1 MRKEEFAVGSY
12 IHVVKRGTRGLPI
25 VRDDTDRFRF
35 LLMLAHFNDAFAPQN
50 WYRDLE
56 DADLHNLF
64 SRPEFWPKQERLVNI
79 IAFCL
84 VENHFHL
91 ILQELADGNI
101 TRFMHR
107 LGTGMAMKFNERYG
121 EKGTLFQGSYRVKT
135 ISDDSYF
142 RYVSAYVQLK
152 NALDMYPGG
161 QNGAR
166 NNFGNA
172 YAWASAYPYSSL
184 GDYTGSFDRPI
195 VDKDFLSSLFSP
207 KEYRE
212 FCKDF
217 IYGRHPV
224 DEITEAHQSGI
235 FE

>member
-1 MRKEEFAVGSY
+1 MRKENYTVGSY
-12 IHVVKRGTRGLPI
+12 VHVVKRGTRGLPI
-25 VRDDTDRFRF
+25 VRDDSDRFRF
-35 LLMLAHFNDAFAPQN
+35 LLMLTHFNDSFSSLN
-50 WYRDLE
+50 WHRDLYE
-56 DADLHNLF
+56 SNMHRSF
-64 SRPEFWPKQERLVNI
+64 KRPEYWPEQERLVNI

-101 TRFMHR
+101 ARFMQK

-121 EKGTLFQGSYRVKT
+121 EKGALFQGAYRAKT
-135 ISDDSYF
+135 ISDDNYF
-142 RYVSAYVQLK
+142 RYVSAYIQLK

-161 QNGAR
+161 QDSAR
-166 NNFGNA
+166 NDFDRA
-172 YAWASAYPYSSL
+172 YNWACAYPYSSL
-184 GDYTGSFDRPI
+184 GDYTGSFNRPI
-195 VDKDFLSSLFSP
+195 VDKEFFKSLFSP

-217 IYGRHPV
+217 IYGRHPI
-224 DEITEAHQSGI
+224 DEIVQAHQSGV